1 MSEQLKLKEAQLKA
15 KIARIQ
21 QMFPNPTD
29 QTEAAM
35 AKAQARLREIQKQ
48 LSPKEK

>member
-1 MSEQLKLKEAQLKA
+1 MNEQLKLKEAQLKA

-29 QTEAAM
+29 QVEASL
-35 AKAQARLREIQKQ
+35 AKTQAKLREVQKQ
-48 LSPKEK
+48 LPAKEK